1 MIKKFQR
8 NNYLYNDIK
17 NNEKENK
24 YIIYYQNK
32 KIKRLRI
39 DKKIKGTI

>member
-17 NNEKENK
+17 NSEKENK
-24 YIIYYQNK
+24 YIINYQNK
-32 KIKRLRI
+32 NIKRLRN
-39 DKKIKGTI
+39 DKKRKGTI